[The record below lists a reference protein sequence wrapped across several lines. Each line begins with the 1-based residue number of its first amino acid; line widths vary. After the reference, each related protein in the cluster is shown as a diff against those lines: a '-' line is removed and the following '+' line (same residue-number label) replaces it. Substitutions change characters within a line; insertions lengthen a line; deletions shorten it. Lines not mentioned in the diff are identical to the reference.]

1 MDRMASSFSRGDTA
15 RASRVV
21 RIFGE
26 RRAAPVGGV
35 AGRRRVWLNE
45 AMKRPAILASLLL
58 AASACAEHPPAWP
71 TAVGDVRFQVGDDP
85 RWVAAGWDDSA
96 WPRAHWS
103 TIGSHD
109 RVVWMRARVDGA
121 ALPEGERVEV
131 TVSAAGAY
139 DIFWNGTRVG
149 GSGRPGTSR
158 ALEVPGPMTASAFV
172 APALVSRRENVVA
185 VRLSSFHLPGRL
197 RSTMHLLAVGQRVDL
212 HALLLRGY
220 LPGTAAGG
228 ALLLGACYFAALF
241 WSDRRDRAA
250 GFLALLAVAA
260 LGQLAAEGWRGFVNY
275 AYPLHVYRLWA
286 ILAAACVYALALV
299 AYVSER
305 CRPRWRRSALAA
317 TTVAVLAAIAW
328 VPGYDGKTA
337 VTIALAAVTSL
348 GIAATAR
355 PLRPLLLFA
364 PVGLLAWLL
373 VAPFRFLDE
382 HFYVVTAAAIVL
394 LFLEQVRHLRSEQAA
409 RAAMELRS
417 ARLELELLKRYLQ
430 PHFLLNTLT
439 SLAEWVETD
448 PGVGVRMIEAL
459 ADEFRLLA
467 RVGPLR
473 SVDLRDELALCR
485 LHLRVMSLRHD
496 APLALDAEG
505 VDEARQLP
513 PAVLHTLIENALTHN
528 HYPQGATFHVQET
541 LAGDRRRYELRCP
554 PGRQHE
560 QAPGVATGT
569 GLDYVRARLSES
581 FADRWRLTDG
591 CAADG
596 GWVTCIEVPA

>member
-1 MDRMASSFSRGDTA
+1 M
-15 RASRVV
+15 V
-21 RIFGE
+21 
-26 RRAAPVGGV
+26 
-35 AGRRRVWLNE
+35 
-45 AMKRPAILASLLL
+45 RPAVLASFFL
-58 AASACAEHPPAWP
+58 AATACHPRPPSWLAS
-71 TAVGDVRFQVGDDP
+71 VGDVGFQAGDDP
-85 RWVAAGWDDSA
+85 RWADAGWNDST

-103 TIGSHD
+103 TIGSSE
-109 RVVWMRARVDGA
+109 RVVWMRARVEGA
-121 ALPEGERVEV
+121 ALAEDERVEV

-139 DIFWNGTRVG
+139 EIFWNGTRIG
-149 GSGRPGTSR
+149 GSGRPGPSR
-158 ALEVPGPMTASAFV
+158 DLEVPGRMTASAIV
-172 APALVSRRENVVA
+172 PAALVSRGANVVA

-197 RSTMHLLAVGQRVDL
+197 RSTVHLLSVGPRVDL
-212 HALLLRGY
+212 HGLLLRGY
-220 LPGTAAGG
+220 LPGFVAGG
-228 ALLLGACYFAALF
+228 AVLLGACYFAALF

-250 GFLALLAVAA
+250 GFLALLALAA
-260 LGQLAAEGWRGFVNY
+260 LAQLAAEGWRGFVNY
-275 AYPLHVYRLWA
+275 AYPLHVWRLWA
-286 ILAAACVYALALV
+286 ILTSACVYALALV

-305 CRPRWRRSALAA
+305 CRPRGRWPALAA
-317 TTVAVLAAIAW
+317 TAAAVLAAIAW

-337 VTIALAAVTSL
+337 VAIAVAAAVSL
-348 GIAATAR
+348 ALAATAR
-355 PLRPLLLFA
+355 PLRPMLLFA
-364 PVGLLAWLL
+364 PVALLAWLFL
-373 VAPFRFLDE
+373 APFRFLDE

-394 LFLEQVRHLRSEQAA
+394 LFFEQVRHLRSEQAA

-448 PGVGVRMIEAL
+448 PRVGVRMIEAL
-459 ADEFRLLA
+459 AEEFRLLA

-473 SVDLRDELALCR
+473 TVELRDELALCR

-496 APLALDAEG
+496 APLELAAEG
-505 VDEARQLP
+505 LDETRQLP

-528 HYPQGATFHVQET
+528 HYPQGALFRVQET

-569 GLDYVRARLSES
+569 GLDYVRARLAES

-591 CAADG
+591 RAADG

>member
-1 MDRMASSFSRGDTA
+1 M
-15 RASRVV
+15 V
-21 RIFGE
+21 
-26 RRAAPVGGV
+26 
-35 AGRRRVWLNE
+35 
-45 AMKRPAILASLLL
+45 RPAVLASLLL
-58 AASACAEHPPAWP
+58 AATACAEHPPAWL
-71 TAVGDVRFQVGDDP
+71 TSVGQVRLQAGDDP
-85 RWVAAGWDDSA
+85 RWAEPGWDDRA
-96 WPRAHWS
+96 WPQAHWS
-103 TIGSHD
+103 AIGSHE
-109 RVVWMRARVDGA
+109 RVVWLRARVDGA

-139 DIFWNGTRVG
+139 DVFWNGTRVG
-149 GSGRPGTSR
+149 GSGRPGPSR
-158 ALEVPGPMTASAFV
+158 ALEVPGPMTASAAV
-172 APALVSRRENVVA
+172 PAALVSRGSNVVA

-197 RSTMHLLAVGQRVDL
+197 RSTVHLLAVGPRVDL
-212 HALLLRGY
+212 QALLLRGY
-220 LPGTAAGG
+220 LPGIAAGG

-260 LGQLAAEGWRGFVNY
+260 LGQLAAEGWRGFANY
-275 AYPLHVYRLWA
+275 AYPLHVWRLWA
-286 ILAAACVYALALV
+286 ILAAAVVYGLALV

-305 CRPRWRRSALAA
+305 CRPRWRTPALAA
-317 TTVAVLAAIAW
+317 TAVAALAAIAL

-337 VTIALAAVTSL
+337 LTIALAAAVSL
-348 GIAATAR
+348 GLAASAR

-364 PVGLLAWLL
+364 PIGLLGWLVL
-373 VAPFRFLDE
+373 APFRFLDE
-382 HFYVVTAAAIVL
+382 HFYVVTASAIVL
-394 LFLEQVRHLRSEQAA
+394 LFFEQVRHLRAAQAA

-448 PGVGVRMIEAL
+448 PRVGVRMIEAL
-459 ADEFRLLA
+459 AEEFRLLA

-473 SVDLRDELALCR
+473 TVDLRDELALCR

-496 APLALDAEG
+496 APLQLDAVG

-541 LAGDRRRYELRCP
+541 RAGDRRRYELLCP

-569 GLDYVRARLSES
+569 GLDYVRARLAES

-591 CAADG
+591 RAPDG
-596 GWVTCIEVPA
+596 GWTTCIEVPA

>member
-1 MDRMASSFSRGDTA
+1 M
-15 RASRVV
+15 
-21 RIFGE
+21 
-26 RRAAPVGGV
+26 RRPV
-35 AGRRRVWLNE
+35 L
-45 AMKRPAILASLLL
+45 LASLLL
-58 AASACAEHPPAWP
+58 AATACAERPPAWL
-71 TAVGDVRFQVGDDP
+71 TSVGDVRFQAGDDP
-85 RWVAAGWDDSA
+85 RWAEPGWDDSA
-96 WPRAHWS
+96 WRQAHWS
-103 TIGSHD
+103 TIASNE

-121 ALPEGERVEV
+121 ALPADERVEV
-131 TVSAAGAY
+131 TVSAAAAY
-139 DIFWNGTRVG
+139 EVFWNGTRIG

-158 ALEVPGPMTASAFV
+158 ALEVPGPMTASAAV
-172 APALVSRRENVVA
+172 PAALVSRGTNVVA

-197 RSTMHLLAVGQRVDL
+197 RSTLHLLAIGPRVDL
-212 HALLLRGY
+212 HGLLLRGY
-220 LPGTAAGG
+220 LPGIAAGG

-250 GFLALLAVAA
+250 AFLALLAVAA
-260 LGQLAAEGWRGFVNY
+260 LGQLAAEGWRGFANY
-275 AYPLHVYRLWA
+275 AYPLHVWRLWA
-286 ILAAACVYALALV
+286 ILAAAVVYGLALV

-305 CRPRWRRSALAA
+305 CRPRWRWPALAA
-317 TTVAVLAAIAW
+317 TGVAVAAAIAL

-337 VTIALAAVTSL
+337 VTIALSAMISF
-348 GIAATAR
+348 GMAATAR

-364 PVGLLAWLL
+364 PVGLLGWLVL
-373 VAPFRFLDE
+373 APFRFLDE

-394 LFLEQVRHLRSEQAA
+394 LFFEQVRHLRSEQAA
-409 RAAMELRS
+409 RAATELRS

-448 PGVGVRMIEAL
+448 PRVGVRMIEAL
-459 ADEFRLLA
+459 AEEFRLLA
-467 RVGPLR
+467 RVGALR
-473 SVDLRDELALCR
+473 TVDLRDELALCR

-496 APLALDAEG
+496 APLELGAEG

-528 HYPQGATFHVQET
+528 HYPQGALFRVQET

-569 GLDYVRARLSES
+569 GLDYVRARLAES

-591 CAADG
+591 RAADG

>member
-1 MDRMASSFSRGDTA
+1 MA
-15 RASRVV
+15 RAAV
-21 RIFGE
+21 
-26 RRAAPVGGV
+26 
-35 AGRRRVWLNE
+35 
-45 AMKRPAILASLLL
+45 LASFLL
-58 AASACAEHPPAWP
+58 AASACAPQPPAWL
-71 TAVGDVRFQVGDDP
+71 TATGEVRFQAGDDP
-85 RWVAAGWDDSA
+85 RWAAAGWDDSA
-96 WPRAHWS
+96 WPQTHWS
-103 TIGSHD
+103 RVGSHD

-121 ALPEGERVEV
+121 TLAEGERVEV

-139 DIFWNGTRVG
+139 DIFWNGTRIG
-149 GSGRPGTSR
+149 GSGRPGPSR
-158 ALEVPGPMTASAFV
+158 ALEVPGPMTASAV
-172 APALVSRRENVVA
+172 VPAALVSPGTNVVA

-197 RSTMHLLAVGQRVDL
+197 RSSVHLLTVGPRVDL
-212 HALLLRGY
+212 HGLLLRGY
-220 LPGTAAGG
+220 LPGIAAGG

-275 AYPLHVYRLWA
+275 AYPVHVFRLWA
-286 ILAAACVYALALV
+286 ILAAACVYGLALV

-305 CRPRWRRSALAA
+305 CRPRWRSRALAA
-317 TTVAVLAAIAW
+317 TGLAVLAAIAL

-337 VTIALAAVTSL
+337 VTIAAAAAVSL
-348 GIAATAR
+348 AVAAAAR

-364 PVGLLAWLL
+364 PVGLLGWLFL
-373 VAPFRFLDE
+373 APLRFLDE
-382 HFYVVTAAAIVL
+382 HFYLVTAAAIVL
-394 LFLEQVRHLRSEQAA
+394 LFFEQVRHLRTEQAA

-448 PGVGVRMIEAL
+448 PPVGVRMIEAL
-459 ADEFRLLA
+459 AEEFRLLS

-473 SVDLRDELALCR
+473 TVLLRDELALCR
-485 LHLRVMSLRHD
+485 LHLQVMSLRHD
-496 APLALDAEG
+496 APLELSADG

-513 PAVLHTLIENALTHN
+513 PAVLHTLIENALSHN
-528 HYPQGATFHVQET
+528 HYPQGATFRVRET
-541 LAGDRRRYELRCP
+541 VAEDRRRYELRCP

-560 QAPGVATGT
+560 PAPGIATGT
-569 GLDYVRARLSES
+569 GLDYVRARLAES

-591 CAADG
+591 RAADG